1 MYNLKKFGG
10 SFKGLIG
17 ECMFKLTRE
26 HAFLVRFHNKNKF
39 LEVWNRILT
48 SDQKEFIYK
57 NWYSLDAIEVVNNQ
71 VILYEIKTRNSYR
84 KPLYF
89 KPKMTLQTHNLYL
102 EAKRLGFIIK
112 LVTIWL
118 FDDWNY
124 DVEIS
129 DLNEKD
135 YCIDKEKIY
144 D

>member
-1 MYNLKKFGG
+1 
-10 SFKGLIG
+10 
-17 ECMFKLTRE
+17 
-26 HAFLVRFHNKNKF
+26 
-39 LEVWNRILT
+39 
-48 SDQKEFIYK
+48 
-57 NWYSLDAIEVVNNQ
+57 
-71 VILYEIKTRNSYR
+71 
-84 KPLYF
+84 
-89 KPKMTLQTHNLYL
+89 MTLQTHNLYL

>member
-89 KPKMTLQTHNLYL
+89 QPKMTLQTHNLYL

-124 DVEIS
+124 D
-129 DLNEKD
+129 
-135 YCIDKEKIY
+135 
-144 D
+144 